1 MTQLLASP
9 GGTQVKEVRRR
20 IVLADDHPDILR
32 RVSGMLTPQFDV
44 VAMVGDG
51 RSAVEAVHRLNPD
64 ILLLDVAMPEMDG
77 MHAALEVR
85 DIGSSTKI
93 IFLSMHQEEDYVAA
107 ALQAG
112 AHGYVFKSRM
122 RADLLVAIERVF
134 AGSVFISTHSGG
146 HII

>member
-1 MTQLLASP
+1 MGQLLASQ
-9 GGTQVKEVRRR
+9 GGTQMKGARRR

-32 RVSGMLTPQFDV
+32 RVSGMLTPEFDV
-44 VAMVGDG
+44 VAMVSDG
-51 RSAVEAVHRLNPD
+51 RSAVDAVNRLNPD

-77 MHAALEVR
+77 MHAALEVKQ
-85 DIGSSTKI
+85 IGSSTKI

-112 AHGYVFKSRM
+112 AHGYVFKSRL
-122 RADLLVAIERVF
+122 RADLLVAIEQVF

>member
-9 GGTQVKEVRRR
+9 SGTQVKEVRRR

-32 RVSGMLTPQFDV
+32 RVSGMLSPQFDV
-44 VAMVGDG
+44 VAMVSDG

>member
-1 MTQLLASP
+1 MTQLLASQ
-9 GGTQVKEVRRR
+9 GGTQVTEARRR
-20 IVLADDHPDILR
+20 IVVADDHPDILR

-51 RSAVEAVHRLNPD
+51 RSAVDAVHRLKPD

-85 DIGSSTKI
+85 DIDSSTKI

-107 ALQAG
+107 ALQGG
-112 AHGYVFKSRM
+112 ANGYVFKSRM

>member
-9 GGTQVKEVRRR
+9 SGKQVKEVRRR

-122 RADLLVAIERVF
+122 RADLLLAIERVF

>member
-32 RVSGMLTPQFDV
+32 RVSGMLTPQFEV

-51 RSAVEAVHRLNPD
+51 RSAVEAVHRLKPD

-122 RADLLVAIERVF
+122 RADLLMAIERVF

>member
-9 GGTQVKEVRRR
+9 GGMQRKEARRR

-32 RVSGMLTPQFDV
+32 RVSGMLAPQFDV
-44 VAMVGDG
+44 VATVSNG
-51 RSAVEAVHRLNPD
+51 RSAVEAVHRLKPD
-64 ILLLDVAMPEMDG
+64 ILLLDVAMPELDG

-112 AHGYVFKSRM
+112 AHGYVFKSRL